1 MQFPK
6 PPKTEKKAPH
16 GIKRTAIVRKAD
28 WKPLRRSSGATAK
41 PLQRTPIARSSKPLR
56 ANKPL
61 PRATKSLR
69 ATKPLPRATKPLN
82 RSTKPIK
89 CSTPI
94 KRCPIKKPV
103 DFAAA
108 EAKRLA
114 RKAKQKTDRAVESE
128 GKWPIVGGVM
138 YIPDPLNPRGQRE
151 VCVTD
156 AAWARAQATIRHR
169 SKDTCEECH
178 GLAPNGDAHHISGRT
193 AGKRDD
199 HPDALLNLC
208 RRCHNKAKILRR
220 VAAQQLKQQPQLE
233 MDYGKDN
240 QRSDFPLERDDGDA
254 TPSGGPHLPALLY
267 AA

>member
-6 PPKTEKKAPH
+6 PPKTEKKAPCA
-16 GIKRTAIVRKAD
+16 IKRPAIVRKPD
-28 WKPLRRSSGATAK
+28 WKPLWRSSAAAGKPAT
-41 PLQRTPIARSSKPLR
+41 RTPIARSCKPLR
-56 ANKPL
+56 LTNPL
-61 PRATKSLR
+61 Q
-69 ATKPLPRATKPLN
+69 
-82 RSTKPIK
+82 RSTKPLK
-89 CSTPI
+89 CSSSPI
-94 KRCPIKKPV
+94 QRCPIKKPV

-114 RKAKQKTDRAVESE
+114 RKGKRKTDRAVESE
-128 GKWPIVGGVM
+128 SKWPVVDGVM

>member
-6 PPKTEKKAPH
+6 PPKTEKKIPSA
-16 GIKRTAIVRKAD
+16 IKRTAIVRKAD
-28 WKPLRRSSGATAK
+28 WKPLRRSSGVTAK
-41 PLQRTPIARSSKPLR
+41 PRKRTPIARSSKP
-56 ANKPL
+56 
-61 PRATKSLR
+61 LR

-82 RSTKPIK
+82 RPTKPIR
-89 CSTPI
+89 CSSPVQ
-94 KRCPIKKPV
+94 RCPSKKPV

-114 RKAKQKTDRAVESE
+114 RKTKRKTDRAVESE
-128 GKWPIVGGVM
+128 GKWPIVDGVM
-138 YIPDPLNPRGQRE
+138 LIPDPLNPRGQRE

-156 AAWARAQATIRHR
+156 AAWARSQATIRHR
-169 SKDTCEECH
+169 SRNKCEDC
-178 GLAPNGDAHHISGRT
+178 GGPAPNGDAHHIHGRT

-220 VAAQQLKQQPQLE
+220 VAARQQQQQDQE
-233 MDYGKDN
+233 TNHGEGS
-240 QRSDFPLERDDGDA
+240 QRNCVSFKRDDGDA
-254 TPSGGPHLPALLY
+254 TPGGGPEVSPMLD

>member
-6 PPKTEKKAPH
+6 PPKTEKKAPTP
-16 GIKRTAIVRKAD
+16 IRRTAIIRKAD
-28 WKPLRRSSGATAK
+28 WKPLRRSSGIAAK
-41 PLQRTPIARSSKPLR
+41 PARRIPIARSSKPLR
-56 ANKPL
+56 ATKPLQRATPL
-61 PRATKSLR
+61 PRAS
-69 ATKPLPRATKPLN
+69 KPLK
-82 RSTKPIK
+82 RSTKPLK
-89 CSTPI
+89 CSSPI
-94 KRCPIKKPV
+94 QCSPIEKPI

-114 RKAKQKTDRAVESE
+114 RKAKRKTDRALESE
-128 GKWPIVGGVM
+128 GKWPVINGVM
-138 YIPDPLNPRGQRE
+138 LIPDPLNPRGQRE

-156 AAWARAQATIRHR
+156 AAWARAQATIRRR

-220 VAAQQLKQQPQLE
+220 VAAQQSKQPQLE
-233 MDYGKDN
+233 MDHGKDN
-240 QRSDFPLERDDGDA
+240 QWSDLSLERDDGHA
-254 TPSGGPHLPALLY
+254 APSGGPNLPSMLD

>member
-6 PPKTEKKAPH
+6 PPKTEKKAPCA
-16 GIKRTAIVRKAD
+16 IKRPAIVRKPD
-28 WKPLRRSSGATAK
+28 WKPLWRSSAAAGKPAT
-41 PLQRTPIARSSKPLR
+41 RTPIARSCKP
-56 ANKPL
+56 
-61 PRATKSLR
+61 LR
-69 ATKPLPRATKPLN
+69 ATKPLRLTNPLQ
-82 RSTKPIK
+82 RSTKPLK
-89 CSTPI
+89 CSSSPI
-94 KRCPIKKPV
+94 QRCPIKKPV

-114 RKAKQKTDRAVESE
+114 RKGKRKTDRAVESE
-128 GKWPIVGGVM
+128 SKWPVVDGVM

-156 AAWARAQATIRHR
+156 VAWARAQATIRRR

-178 GLAPNGDAHHISGRT
+178 GPAPNGDAHHISGRT

-220 VAAQQLKQQPQLE
+220 VAARKPSPPHQE
-233 MDYGKDN
+233 MNHGKDN
-240 QRSDFPLERDDGDA
+240 QWSGISLERNDGDTA
-254 TPSGGPHLPALLY
+254 PSCGSNLPSMLD

>member
-6 PPKTEKKAPH
+6 PPKTEKKAPKA
-16 GIKRTAIVRKAD
+16 IKRTAIVKKPD
-28 WKPLRRSSGATAK
+28 WKPLRRSGATAAK
-41 PLQRTPIARSSKPLR
+41 PVRRTPIARSLKPLR
-56 ANKPL
+56 ASKPL
-61 PRATKSLR
+61 PRAS
-69 ATKPLPRATKPLN
+69 KPLM
-82 RSTKPIK
+82 RSTSIIQRSPIQ
-89 CSTPI
+89 
-94 KRCPIKKPV
+94 KPV

-108 EAKRLA
+108 EARRLA
-114 RKAKQKTDRAVESE
+114 RKAKRKTDRAVESE
-128 GKWPIVGGVM
+128 GKWPIVDGVM
-138 YIPDPLNPRGQRE
+138 LIPDPLNPRGQRE

-156 AAWARAQATIRHR
+156 AAWARAQSTIRCR
-169 SKDTCEECH
+169 SKNKCEEC
-178 GLAPNGDAHHISGRT
+178 GDPAPHGDAHHIHGRT

-233 MDYGKDN
+233 MVYGKDN